1 MGIGSVTSMNSMPG
15 MQMPMTSPADSKSKS
30 IQNEITSTKQKI
42 QKLSARDELTVIEKT
57 NEEQKLQKEISS
69 LNTELKQHQEE
80 FRKAQQKEL
89 IMAQLQE
96 DKKLTAEG
104 SSEDKTQPEE
114 TSQNKADKVQTE
126 GQTDPLGTVI
136 ARSENGV
143 VILKG
148 QISQEE
154 QSGTAAA
161 KETIEE
167 SEEAAA
173 EKEGKTINGETA
185 TNTSLSG
192 KEAYAIVSAAASVQ
206 QADSQGT
213 VISGI
218 RDGIAVLKGEIN
230 QDENRGVDTEKKQAE
245 LEKLETKEERARAF
259 QFSVL
264 GEANNAMQASATAD
278 VAGTAKSSQ
287 SNAKDNAYINA
298 FKFSAENQESQQ
310 MFNVSFR

>member
-15 MQMPMTSPADSKSKS
+15 MQMPMTSSADSKSKS

-42 QKLSARDELTVIEKT
+42 QKLSARDELSVIEKT

-96 DKKLTAEG
+96 DKKLTAKEP
-104 SSEDKTQPEE
+104 SEDKTQTEE

-148 QISQEE
+148 QINQEE

-161 KETIEE
+161 KKPVDE

-173 EKEGKTINGETA
+173 DKEEKTINGETD
-185 TNTSLSG
+185 TDTSLSG

-206 QADSQGT
+206 QADRQGT
-213 VISGI
+213 VIIGI
-218 RDGIAVLKGEIN
+218 RDSIAVLKGEIN

-245 LEKLETKEERARAF
+245 LEKLETKEEKARAF

-264 GEANNAMQASATAD
+264 GEANNTMQASATAN
-278 VAGTAKSSQ
+278 VAGTTKNSQ
-287 SNAKDNAYINA
+287 SDAKDNAYINA

-310 MFNVSFR
+310 MFNVSFQ